1 MSNRMAALAWIGFV
15 ALAGCSGKAP
25 PDTHSAAP
33 PMAQNET
40 SGPHEND
47 PCSLLEPKEV
57 ETVLGAPLGTP
68 PFRASNGTPQADG
81 EDCEY
86 LTPSFSR
93 IIFTVTFEGGAQ
105 TYQMTGFTKKLL
117 SSAPTAEARN
127 AFKMDDGT
135 EITGEWDEAQLT
147 AMNCCIF
154 NALRADQ
161 MITIDFTG
169 TDALLPQAA
178 SLVDSAFKRIDKPLA
193 LDGGANIAAAKA
205 FLATRPK
212 RMDPCSVL
220 SQKEVEAIV
229 GPLTAAPSPDGAAS
243 CTYTIGAPV
252 GGMPRAYSI
261 HYLWEGGIADVRS
274 SRHITNLG
282 GMAMGGTPTKAEE
295 PVLAKGAPGEPWE
308 RAGMVYNDFVALKK
322 DVEVKVDHRGLDD
335 DKVKAVVAAA
345 MRKIGSN

>member
-1 MSNRMAALAWIGFV
+1 MAALVWV
-15 ALAGCSGKAP
+15 ACLALVGCSSKAP
-25 PDTHSAAP
+25 PGMHSAPP
-33 PMAQNET
+33 PMAQND
-40 SGPHEND
+40 SDVPHQND

-57 ETVLGAPLGTP
+57 EAVLGAPLGTP

-81 EDCEY
+81 DDCEY
-86 LTPSFSR
+86 LTADFSR
-93 IIFTVTFEGGAQ
+93 IIFSVEFEGGAQ
-105 TYQMTGFTKKLL
+105 SYQMTGFTRKLL
-117 SSAPTAEARN
+117 SGAPTTEAKN

-169 TDALLPQAA
+169 TDAALPQAA
-178 SLVDSAFKRIDKPLA
+178 SLVDAAFKRIDKPLTV
-193 LDGGANIAAAKA
+193 DGGANVAAAKA

-212 RMDPCSVL
+212 PMNPCAVL

-229 GPLTAAPSPDGAAS
+229 GPLTAAPSADGAAS

-274 SRHITNLG
+274 SRHITNVG
-282 GMAMGGTPTKAEE
+282 AMAMGGTPAKAED
-295 PVLAKGAPGEPWE
+295 PLPPKGAPGEPWD
-308 RAGMVYNDFVALKK
+308 RAGMV
-322 DVEVKVDHRGLDD
+322 
-335 DKVKAVVAAA
+335 
-345 MRKIGSN
+345 